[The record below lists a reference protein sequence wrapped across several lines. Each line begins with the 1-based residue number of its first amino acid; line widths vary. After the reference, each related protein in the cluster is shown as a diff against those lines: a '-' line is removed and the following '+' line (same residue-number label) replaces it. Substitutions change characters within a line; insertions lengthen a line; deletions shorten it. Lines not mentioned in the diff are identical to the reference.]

1 MISFKNGL
9 FLNLIYFRYHLIL
22 KSTLKNLLILE
33 DNLYIGKEIV
43 SAAKELKRF
52 QEVYVT
58 KSLKEAISFFSNINF
73 KFVVLDLNL
82 PDGNGIE
89 LLKYCVENQK
99 ETKVFIFSSSIE
111 LKRICLKYGAFA
123 FFDKANG
130 LDELIEALKNE

>member
-1 MISFKNGL
+1 M
-9 FLNLIYFRYHLIL
+9 